1 MGLDAYAVGWLR
13 QLPHGHDI
21 PGFDVALAG
30 VNTTT
35 ADPTA
40 QTPGAEAVTG
50 AFVPFGTQTRPGQV
64 VPAGLPAAASL
75 MSCNPDGSGLELVAW
90 GLRNAYSVG
99 FLPDGRLLAI
109 DQGADDR
116 GSRPIGSAPDA
127 LFEVRPGGWYGWP
140 DYVAGVPVTDSRFA
154 PQRGPHPEFVLNSHE
169 TLPPPEPALLE
180 FPPHVAAVKFDLAPP
195 GSGYEGSLIVA
206 LFGDEVPMTAPDG
219 PRVGRGI
226 ALVDTATWQLLPL
239 YSGAPL
245 QRPIDVRVCGS
256 FAYILD
262 FGTFEMSAQGV
273 EAAAGTGRLWRLPLP
288 GLRQ

>member
-1 MGLDAYAVGWLR
+1 M
-13 QLPHGHDI
+13 
-21 PGFDVALAG
+21 
-30 VNTTT
+30 
-35 ADPTA
+35 
-40 QTPGAEAVTG
+40 TG